1 MEFYNSK
8 DHIALNSEDLSPSI
22 FQGEEQLLTG
32 SVDCINQIEYLLR
45 RHQQYFEPK
54 TKKCQF

>member
-22 FQGEEQLLTG
+22 FQDEEQLLTG
-32 SVDCINQIEYLLR
+32 LVDCINQIEYLLR

-54 TKKCQF
+54 TKK